1 MKKNKKKSEAKAQLK
16 EQIKNCK
23 LYLSLDLSSKSAGG
37 LLPYKFI
44 LDSLSKA
51 IENKEKTDDESSN
64 VLRDIFLA
72 VNKANY
78 DIKISNIKKRNEKPL
93 KSDLE
98 EAEELFK
105 KNDKNYEEKKTF
117 IINLLKKVIKYKKKE
132 MI

>member
-51 IENKEKTDDESSN
+51 IENKEKTDDGYNS
-64 VLRDIFLA
+64 
-72 VNKANY
+72 K
-78 DIKISNIKKRNEKPL
+78 KILIIIVIRLCYYLYSGVC
-93 KSDLE
+93 
-98 EAEELFK
+98 LF
-105 KNDKNYEEKKTF
+105 YRF
-117 IINLLKKVIKYKKKE
+117 Y
-132 MI
+132 

>member
-105 KNDKNYEEKKTF
+105 KNDKNYEEKKK
-117 IINLLKKVIKYKKKE
+117 LS
-132 MI
+132 